1 MKKILL
7 LLVALMSLLSCHQP
21 TDVPYEQMTNYF
33 FRNDATI
40 PSSPLIA
47 SSEQFESLFGAAA
60 FMGKNGQP
68 TPVDFER
75 EFVIAVVCPVTDQ
88 STELTPESLQKKDG
102 ELVFTYK
109 KTTGDKQSWSMQP
122 VLLIK
127 VDRAFLP
134 ERVQLQEN
142 Q

>member
-75 EFVIAVVCPVTDQ
+75 E
-88 STELTPESLQKKDG
+88 
-102 ELVFTYK
+102 LVFTYK